1 MPATAPLT
9 GVDSIPFFFI
19 SVPHKLSTLL
29 QAASISLPDLSPHF
43 RNTLYND
50 SQAKHCQLR
59 KELLGKIYPGSI
71 SCSLCTFL
79 LSV

>member
-9 GVDSIPFFFI
+9 GVDSVPFFFI

-29 QAASISLPDLSPHF
+29 QAASISLPDLSPRF
-43 RNTLYND
+43 KNTLYND